1 MEIGKS
7 FTYITQDEDW
17 IKKLLLG
24 GAITL
29 IPIVGPLFALGYA
42 VETMKNIMAGHE
54 VPLPEIGDFGT
65 KLIEGLKV
73 WAISIV
79 YALPVILFGLCAQSG
94 NFVPLMAE
102 QVPQDVLE
110 ILVSVSAGVS
120 LCCGCLLLLYTIL
133 MALVMPFA
141 WGKYVETGQFGAA
154 FQLSEIFEMLKS
166 NIGPAFIVLLV
177 NGLVA
182 FVAMIV
188 GTIICGVGIVF
199 TMFYAQLVMAFL
211 YGSLYRQA
219 KPVAI

>member
-29 IPIVGPLFALGYA
+29 IPIVGPLYALGYM
-42 VETMKNIMAGHE
+42 VEMMKNIMAGHE
-54 VPLPEIGDFGT
+54 VPLPEIGDFGS

-79 YALPVILFGLCAQSG
+79 YALPVILFSVCAQSG
-94 NFVPLMAE
+94 NFVPLMAG

-110 ILVSVSAGVS
+110 ILASVSIGVGV
-120 LCCGCLLLLYTIL
+120 CCGCLLLLYTIL

-141 WGKYVETGQFGAA
+141 WGKYIETGQFGAA
-154 FQLSEIFEMLKS
+154 FQLGEIFEMLKS

-182 FVAMIV
+182 FVAAIV